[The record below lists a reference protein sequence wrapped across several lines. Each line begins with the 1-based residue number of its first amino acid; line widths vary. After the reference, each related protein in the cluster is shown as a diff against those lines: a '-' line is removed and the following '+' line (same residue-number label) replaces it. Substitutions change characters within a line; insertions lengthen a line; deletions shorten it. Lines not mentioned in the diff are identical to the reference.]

1 MIAPI
6 LPHCSIRIRVRSHIL
21 RPNPFA
27 WLQHIDCQ
35 SIAKPHGGDNVVEG
49 NAVQW
54 PGFSASRPATYSG
67 LATTARNA
75 EPVATASEMTRRS
88 LSGQTNSGLWRPGQ
102 GGARAMA
109 RARLCRQSNTR
120 HATNRYFGQCQS
132 TQSMLVVLALSP
144 WRWWNGER
152 VTSPS
157 ITPPYRALLQ
167 AGRPLDIVVLP

>member
-1 MIAPI
+1 MWWKEMLSNGPASQPAGHI
-6 LPHCSIRIRVRSHIL
+6 LWAGYYCQKRRTRSYRIRNDTSEFNWSDKL
-21 RPNPFA
+21 RPLA
-27 WLQHIDCQ
+27 
-35 SIAKPHGGDNVVEG
+35 A
-49 NAVQW
+49 
-54 PGFSASRPATYSG
+54 RPK
-67 LATTARNA
+67 
-75 EPVATASEMTRRS
+75 
-88 LSGQTNSGLWRPGQ
+88 GLWQ
-102 GGARAMA
+102 GAMA

>member
-1 MIAPI
+1 MHGCSTLIASP
-6 LPHCSIRIRVRSHIL
+6 LPSPTEVIMWWKVMLSNGPASQPAG
-21 RPNPFA
+21 RPHT
-27 WLQHIDCQ
+27 L
-35 SIAKPHGGDNVVEG
+35 G
-49 NAVQW
+49 
-54 PGFSASRPATYSG
+54 R
-67 LATTARNA
+67 LATRNA
-75 EPVATASEMTRRS
+75 EPVATATEMTLRS